1 MISIFH
7 AKMQVELEEI
17 SHRTSKKTRT
27 EANCKAGIERQ
38 WDTEFIVIDSDVA
51 DGIGNVNYF

>member
-1 MISIFH
+1 
-7 AKMQVELEEI
+7 MQVELEEI